1 MILIDEP
8 LKPCPFCGE
17 PATFYESGIHQDH
30 QASAVTCTKCPAM
43 LGTNDLTAKD
53 CWNRRVESKTT
64 EELVAELY
72 GEDNKQ
78 GYLAI
83 DEVD

>member
-1 MILIDEP
+1 MV
-8 LKPCPFCGE
+8 G
-17 PATFYESGIHQDH
+17 
-30 QASAVTCTKCPAM
+30 KC
-43 LGTNDLTAKD
+43 DLTAKD
-53 CWNRRVESKTT
+53 CWNRRVEPKTT

-72 GEDNKQ
+72 GENAKQGYLSTSKQ